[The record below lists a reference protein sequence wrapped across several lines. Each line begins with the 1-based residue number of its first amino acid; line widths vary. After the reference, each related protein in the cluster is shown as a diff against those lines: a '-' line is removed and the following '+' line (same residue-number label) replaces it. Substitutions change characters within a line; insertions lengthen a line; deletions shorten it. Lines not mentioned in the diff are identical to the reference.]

1 MKQISKLLLL
11 VFLACGLHIQ
21 AYAQVPELENRGMEL
36 SEEDKAEFQQRIAD
50 LVKEFQG
57 YLTKIANDKNAPDIR
72 QSAKKAALNLFI
84 GKGESYQFEE
94 IDGSY
99 TSYDPV
105 KMWTS
110 SKYNNRV
117 RAQRMTT
124 YLDNLYALGNRYII
138 KIQSVDAVRV
148 DNINSVGNGR
158 YVAMAYFVQK
168 YYRYTKDGQ
177 LIYTDETTKKVK
189 IYINPIEVG
198 DGIVWKPYMGDVY
211 VVETR

>member
-1 MKQISKLLLL
+1 MKNLSKVLLLL
-11 VFLACGLHIQ
+11 FFACGMQLQ
-21 AYAQVPELENRGMEL
+21 AYSQTPVVGERGMEL
-36 SEEDKAEFQQRIAD
+36 SQEDKLEFQQRIAD

-57 YLTKIANDKNAPDIR
+57 YLTKIANDKNEDVTR
-72 QSAKKAALNLFI
+72 LSARKAALNLFI
-84 GKGESYQFEE
+84 GKGEAYNFEE
-94 IDGSY
+94 VDGSM
-99 TSYDPV
+99 THYDPV

-110 SKYNNRV
+110 SKYNSRV
-117 RAQRMTT
+117 RSQLMTS
-124 YLDNLYALGNRYII
+124 YLDNLYQLGNRYII

-148 DNINSVGNGR
+148 DNITAVGNGK

-168 YYRYTKDGQ
+168 YYRYTRDGK

-211 VVETR
+211 VVSTR

>member
-1 MKQISKLLLL
+1 MKHISKLVLL
-11 VFLACGLHIQ
+11 VFLLCGLHIQ
-21 AYAQVPELENRGMEL
+21 VYSQVSKTENRGMEL
-36 SEEDKAEFQQRIAD
+36 NEEDKAEFQQRISD

-57 YLTKIANDKNAPDIR
+57 YLTKIANNENSSDIR

-84 GKGESYQFEE
+84 GKGESYKFEE

-99 TSYDPV
+99 TTYDPV

-117 RAQRMTT
+117 RNQRMTS
-124 YLDNLYALGNRYII
+124 YLDNLYALGNGYII

-168 YYRYTKDGQ
+168 YYRYTKDGK

-189 IYINPIEVG
+189 IYINPVEVG

-211 VVETR
+211 VVGTK